1 MLNYLKKFALDI
13 LPSVAA
19 TIIGAYIV
27 NHYIATKPGTEAPVA
42 AAVSAADPK
51 GESKAADVGNLPT
64 AGVKAKGVS
73 EKSLM
78 ERTAAE
84 RPTVIEKAQEKT
96 QDKAQDKSQDKSQD
110 KADVKSADAPVET
123 ASIPADPRRHTAA
136 PREKVRVVLPSLVQ
150 PVTPPAAPV
159 TTAPTPAPPV
169 EAAVVPGPEEHR
181 DANDLA
187 RAAIER
193 LRGNG
198 DASPRVQEP
207 RVQEPR
213 IQETSRAADAPRVV
227 TAPAVAAPAVRPLP
241 PPIMVSAPPADP
253 YGQGSSQPRPPY
265 AANAGAAD
273 PSRPTPP
280 ADIPVSRPLDLRA
293 EVAEPSVRER
303 TQAAAEDV
311 LSTAK
316 SLFHAVLPK

>member
-51 GESKAADVGNLPT
+51 TETKTEANAKPAEAADVGNLPA
-64 AGVKAKGVS
+64 AGIKAKGVS

-96 QDKAQDKSQDKSQD
+96 QDKSEA
-110 KADVKSADAPVET
+110 KADVKSGDAPVET
-123 ASIPADPRRHTAA
+123 ASIPAEPRRHAAA
-136 PREKVRVVLPSLVQ
+136 PREKEKIRVVLPSLVQ
-150 PVTPPAAPV
+150 PVTPAAAPV
-159 TTAPTPAPPV
+159 TAAPAPAPPV
-169 EAAVVPGPEEHR
+169 EAAVVPAPEERR

-198 DASPRVQEP
+198 DTAARA
-207 RVQEPR
+207 
-213 IQETSRAADAPRVV
+213 QETSRAVDTPRVV
-227 TAPAVAAPAVRPLP
+227 TAPAAAAPAVRPLP
-241 PPIMVSAPPADP
+241 PPIMVSAPPSDP

-280 ADIPVSRPLDLRA
+280 AEIPLSRPLDLRA
-293 EVAEPSVRER
+293 EAAEPSPSVRER

>member
-13 LPSVAA
+13 MPSVAA

-51 GESKAADVGNLPT
+51 AEAKTEANAKPAEAADVGNLPA

-73 EKSLM
+73 EKGLM

-84 RPTVIEKAQEKT
+84 RPTVIEKAQ
-96 QDKAQDKSQDKSQD
+96 DKSEA

-123 ASIPADPRRHTAA
+123 ASIPADPRRHAAA

-150 PVTPPAAPV
+150 PVTPAAAPV
-159 TTAPTPAPPV
+159 ATAPTPAPPV
-169 EAAVVPGPEEHR
+169 EAAVVPAPEERR

-198 DASPRVQEP
+198 DTSPRVQE
-207 RVQEPR
+207 
-213 IQETSRAADAPRVV
+213 TSRAVDAPRVV

-241 PPIMVSAPPADP
+241 PPIMVSAPPADA

-265 AANAGAAD
+265 AANAGATD

-280 ADIPVSRPLDLRA
+280 AEIPLSRPLDLRA
-293 EVAEPSVRER
+293 DVAEPSPSVRER

>member
-27 NHYIATKPGTEAPVA
+27 NHYIATKPGAEAPVA

-51 GESKAADVGNLPT
+51 AETNAKPAATADVGNLPA

-78 ERTAAE
+78 EKTAAE
-84 RPTVIEKAQEKT
+84 RPTVVE
-96 QDKAQDKSQDKSQD
+96 KAQDKSQEKAEAKSEA

-123 ASIPADPRRHTAA
+123 ASIPTDPRRHTAS
-136 PREKVRVVLPSLVQ
+136 PREKEKVRVVLPSPIQAV
-150 PVTPPAAPV
+150 PSAAAP
-159 TTAPTPAPPV
+159 APVVVAPPV
-169 EAAVVPGPEEHR
+169 EAAVAPATEERR

-193 LRGNG
+193 LRGN
-198 DASPRVQEP
+198 AETAPRVQEA
-207 RVQEPR
+207 
-213 IQETSRAADAPRVV
+213 SRTVDAPRVV
-227 TAPAVAAPAVRPLP
+227 TAPAAAAPAVRPLP
-241 PPIMVSAPPADP
+241 APIMISAPPSDP

-280 ADIPVSRPLDLRA
+280 AEIPVSRPLDLRA
-293 EVAEPSVRER
+293 EAPEPTVRER
-303 TQAAAEDV
+303 TQAAADEV

-316 SLFHAVLPK
+316 SLFHAVLPNKSLD

>member
-1 MLNYLKKFALDI
+1 MLNYLKRFALDI

-27 NHYIATKPGTEAPVA
+27 NHYIATKPGAEAPVA

-51 GESKAADVGNLPT
+51 TETRTEAGTKPAEAAD
-64 AGVKAKGVS
+64 AGSRPASGIKAKGVS
-73 EKSLM
+73 EKSIM

-84 RPTVIEKAQEKT
+84 RPTVIEKPQE
-96 QDKAQDKSQDKSQD
+96 
-110 KADVKSADAPVET
+110 KADVKSTDAPVET
-123 ASIPADPRRHTAA
+123 ASIPADPRRHAA
-136 PREKVRVVLPSLVQ
+136 TPREKIRVVLPSPVQ
-150 PVTPPAAPV
+150 PAASAVAPV
-159 TTAPTPAPPV
+159 AVPPV
-169 EAAVVPGPEEHR
+169 EAAVAPEERR

-193 LRGNG
+193 LRSNG
-198 DASPRVQEP
+198 ETAPRAQEVA
-207 RVQEPR
+207 RTV
-213 IQETSRAADAPRVV
+213 DAPRVV
-227 TAPAVAAPAVRPLP
+227 SAPAVAAPAVRPLP
-241 PPIMVSAPPADP
+241 PPIMVSAPPADS

-265 AANAGAAD
+265 AANAGTAD
-273 PSRPTPP
+273 PNRPTPP

-303 TQAAAEDV
+303 TSAVAEDV

-316 SLFHAVLPK
+316 SLFHSVLPK

>member
-27 NHYIATKPGTEAPVA
+27 NHYIATKPGTGAPVA

-51 GESKAADVGNLPT
+51 VETKAEAHAKPAEAADVGNLPA

-84 RPTVIEKAQEKT
+84 RPTVIEKAQ
-96 QDKAQDKSQDKSQD
+96 DKAQDKADA
-110 KADVKSADAPVET
+110 KADVKSPDAPVET
-123 ASIPADPRRHTAA
+123 ASIPADPRRHAAA

-150 PVTPPAAPV
+150 PITPAAAPV
-159 TTAPTPAPPV
+159 AAAPVPAPPV
-169 EAAVVPGPEEHR
+169 EAAVVPVPEERR

-198 DASPRVQEP
+198 DTSPRVQE
-207 RVQEPR
+207 
-213 IQETSRAADAPRVV
+213 TSRIVDAPRVV

-241 PPIMVSAPPADP
+241 PPIMVSAPPADS

-280 ADIPVSRPLDLRA
+280 ADIPASRPLDLRA

-303 TQAAAEDV
+303 TTAVAEDV